1 MMTQLY
7 EKILVTID
15 CSTVDD
21 VIVDHIA
28 TLAEIH
34 ESSVFLV
41 HAIHAH
47 TRDEDQALNERAR
60 KHLERHTT
68 TLLERGI
75 KTQVILKNGEPY
87 PVIAAEIASGEYDL
101 VAMAT
106 HGHGPI
112 GDFLY
117 GSVSD
122 KLKHTIDVPLLLIK
136 A

>member
-1 MMTQLY
+1 MY
-7 EKILVTID
+7 KKILVTID

-21 VIVDHIA
+21 VIVDHVA
-28 TLAEIH
+28 ELAEIH
-34 ESSVFLV
+34 ESSVFLI

-47 TRDEDQALNERAR
+47 TRDEDQALNNRAR
-60 KHLERHTT
+60 EHLERHAT
-68 TLLERGI
+68 TLAKRGI
-75 KTQVILKNGEPY
+75 EAQIIVRNGEPY
-87 PVIAAEIASGEYDL
+87 PVISAEVASGQYDL

-106 HGHGPI
+106 HGHGAI

-122 KLKHTIDVPLLLIK
+122 KLKHAIEIPLLLIK